1 MDKRY
6 DWFSVLESPELE
18 TWVSKLSSGA
28 IEVYESSHSSR
39 GGNKRARENEFIAI
53 SRHLISALYSATHTR
68 SKEKLWVSFPAAS
81 GDYAIPSATDASV
94 DTTKIPY
101 SYRRFCDVRDC
112 LIKLEWIKVE
122 PEITN
127 RRHRLMY
134 PTGDLLY
141 ALKRIDLKWLK
152 ITPRIPELL
161 VELGDVKRDRNGEPI
176 RNKRFKTTKVSLPV
190 INTPTV
196 QAYRSRLFDQN
207 TAYTEHCIS
216 LSLNDAQLKELETAM
231 AAEGVEHRYLDFA
244 QVQMTRIFAR
254 GDMNKGGR
262 FYQPWWQNIPSAY
275 RKYILI
281 DGESIVECDYSSMAL
296 SQIYA
301 KMGVSN
307 DGVKDLYDLGLPN
320 WPGRADERR
329 DVIKKFVISL
339 LNDEDGIYRL
349 KKSKSLVIGLDHD
362 ALLDL
367 LYSKHPNLVPYVE
380 AKIGLKLHFEDSGIA
395 DAILSFCSSRG
406 IVVLPVHDSFIVVKR
421 HEGQLI
427 EIMTRTFQGQYSSS
441 SPVGIDVEQGIAQ
454 QLDQGSIM
462 GKYLQSW
469 QSR

>member
-28 IEVYESSHSSR
+28 IEVYESNHSSR
-39 GGNKRARENEFIAI
+39 GGNKSARENEFIAI

-101 SYRRFCDVRDC
+101 SYRRFCDVRDY
-112 LIKLEWIKVE
+112 LIKLEWIKVL

-127 RRHRLMY
+127 KRHRLMY
-134 PTGDLLY
+134 PIGDLLY

-161 VELGDVKRDRNGEPI
+161 VELGDVKRDSNGKPI
-176 RNKRFKTTKVSLPV
+176 RDKKFRTKKISLPV
-190 INTPTV
+190 VNTPIV
-196 QAYRSRLFDQN
+196 QAYRARLFDQN
-207 TAYTEHCIS
+207 TVYTEHCIC
-216 LSLNDAQLKELETAM
+216 LSLNDVQLKELETAM

-262 FYQPWWQNIPSAY
+262 FYQPWWQNIPSTC

-281 DGESIVECDYSSMAL
+281 DGESTVECDYSAMAL
-296 SQIYA
+296 NQLYA
-301 KMGVSN
+301 KEGLTY
-307 DGVKDLYDLGLPN
+307 DGRDDLYDLGLDN
-320 WPGRADERR
+320 LIGSYKERR

-339 LNDEDGIYRL
+339 LNDEDNIYQL
-349 KKSKSLVIGLDHD
+349 KADKSPIVDGLKHD
-362 ALLDL
+362 ELLNL
-367 LYSKHPNLVPYVE
+367 LYSKHPNIKHYVE
-380 AKIGLKLHFEDSGIA
+380 QKIGLKLHFEDSGIA

-406 IVVLPVHDSFIVVKR
+406 IVVLPVHDSFLVIKR
-421 HEGQLI
+421 HEDQLI
-427 EIMTRTFQGQYSSS
+427 QIMTKAFQGQYSSS
-441 SPVGIDVEQGIAQ
+441 SFVAIDVEQGIDQ
-454 QLDQGSIM
+454 KLDQESIM
-462 GKYLQSW
+462 GRYLRSW
-469 QSR
+469 QS